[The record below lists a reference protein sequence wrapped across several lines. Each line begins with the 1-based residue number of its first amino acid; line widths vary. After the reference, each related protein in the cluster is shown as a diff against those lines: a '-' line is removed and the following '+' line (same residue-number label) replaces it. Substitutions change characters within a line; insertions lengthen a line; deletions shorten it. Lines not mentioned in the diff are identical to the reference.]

1 MKSIK
6 NIIKYILLVAIL
18 FSSCSPGGEIY
29 LDGRE
34 DDCGDVM
41 VGPASQELSFQVSG
55 GGVAQVFISLR
66 VNELLVGHNITN
78 TGVIDGFYDY
88 TVLWCRVK
96 YDETD
101 NRRLTVFLEENTS
114 DDARSA
120 RVCVDDPWGASAW
133 VTIIQESA
141 IPE

>member
-1 MKSIK
+1 MKDAIK
-6 NIIKYILLVAIL
+6 LFLLVAIL

-29 LDGRE
+29 LDGRV
-34 DDCGDVM
+34 DCGDVM

-66 VNELLVGHNITN
+66 VNEILVGHNTTK
-78 TGVIDGFYDY
+78 TGVIEGFYDY

-101 NRRLTVFLEENTS
+101 NRRLTVYLEENTS
-114 DDARSA
+114 GEARSA
-120 RVCVDDPWGASAW
+120 LVCVDDSWGASAW
-133 VTIIQESA
+133 VTITQEPA